1 MASKQVQEI
10 KLRLITEGAEGLD
23 KLKSSFRALEKS
35 IGPTDKVIQ
44 DARQSIIDFVGSG
57 KQSIQAIQGQIDAFK
72 GLQSQATIGGNVYRQ
87 LAGDVNRLSD
97 TLKQL
102 KNEYE
107 EVGRASRQTDAQI
120 AAQFPARRPEA
131 FRQQLA
137 VLNRQLDQLSVSA
150 RAYGDALTEITIRE
164 TAFGRAQ
171 ARQQVIA
178 GAQAVGAPLIGA
190 MTPQQQLPNTLAA
203 LQLRISELRQDFQNL
218 DRASELYL
226 PTLNEINRLQREL
239 SEATEDGNVDRK
251 EEIRNRIDNYR
262 AITQENAA
270 LRERRQIARS
280 VERGRARAAGQRIVE
295 QPMREISNL
304 FQQIGQIG
312 MQPIIANIEMM
323 GQGYDEV
330 AGSIRQA
337 TAASNGSISSLQAQ
351 RGAWQQLRAQLDPA
365 TADFKRASRE
375 IEQLDLRLG
384 KLQQTRGR
392 RLSGMQMAQAA
403 GAAISGGIFGGPE
416 GFIGGTLG
424 AVFGGVGGAFAG
436 AAAGAQLGALRQQ
449 AGAVA
454 EYTAQLNLAK
464 TTLAQ
469 AATSQSEYNRLL
481 QLARSVS
488 NDYAVALRPS
498 IEGLAQIAVAAR
510 ANNLSF
516 AETEAIYRGI
526 ISSGVAFGKS
536 QQDLAALIQ
545 ATTQVLSKGKVSA
558 EEMSGQIGER
568 LPGAVAKFAA
578 ATGRTLPE
586 LNKAFEQGEVTIADF
601 VKFAGD
607 QFEEYDDIAQLIAE
621 GPEKAGV
628 RLQIALDNASENF
641 GGFFQRTGAG
651 LQDFLTNMVNWTN
664 ENSQQIKQF
673 VTDWVNA
680 GAAIAGV
687 LSKLLN
693 AFGRTFQRIFQFV
706 QANPFLGL
714 SRQIFGGIANATGVS
729 KIFQQGRFTVEDLF
743 PEFKPTQFGGDGGA
757 VVAGGDTLAQDSAK
771 AARAADKAA
780 REAQRQFDE
789 QLQMLLKAEDH
800 TLKKFALEEKIR
812 IEQEKQSA
820 IQAGALSSE
829 MQLSEI
835 ANQRLDL
842 DIRATALASENK
854 KLEDLRK
861 QGLAEGLNVQK
872 VVQQMQQN
880 IIEDLN
886 IQYDQQKLNTQ
897 EIKAQRD
904 LEKERESLNRA
915 LNQDLEDRRYKL
927 GLITKEEYNR
937 LRVERERR
945 RLEEAYG
952 GAPGAGARIE
962 TGVDLFRR
970 EIDPTFAEGLQSQ
983 LAIVRQ
989 ELDDLTK
996 PINQVVGA
1004 ANAIGDAFSQSFASV
1019 INGSATTQEAL
1030 ASFFQNLANYFLD
1043 MAAQIIQKMIV
1054 MAILNQ
1060 IVGLLPG
1067 SKGGGSFAGKGYFD
1081 PITGKGA
1088 AGPNFGLAMGGV
1100 VSKNGIE
1107 PFAMGG
1113 VVNKP
1118 TLFKYADGGTGRFG
1132 LMGEAGPEAIIP
1144 LKRGR
1149 DGRLGVAGGGQTSV
1163 TVNVDASG
1171 TRTQGDDNRGQQL
1184 GRAVAAAVQAELVK
1198 QKRPGGLLA

>member
-1 MASKQVQEI
+1 MAKQVSEI
-10 KLRLITEGAEGLD
+10 LVKLGIQGAEGLD
-23 KLKSSFRALEKS
+23 KLSSAFRSLEKS

-44 DARQSIIDFVGSG
+44 DARKSIIDFAGSG

-226 PTLNEINRLQREL
+226 PTLNEINRLQKEL
-239 SEATEDGNVDRK
+239 SEATENGNADRK
-251 EEIRNRIDNYR
+251 EEIRARIDNYR

-270 LRERRQIARS
+270 LREQRQIARS
-280 VERGRARAAGQRIVE
+280 VEKGRARAAGERIIE
-295 QPMREISNL
+295 PQMREISNL

-323 GQGYDEV
+323 GQGYDKV
-330 AGSIRQA
+330 AGSIREA

-365 TADFKRASRE
+365 TTDFKQASRE
-375 IEQLDLRLG
+375 IEQLDRRLG
-384 KLQQTRGR
+384 KLQQTQGR
-392 RLSGMQMAQAA
+392 RLSGMQIAQAA

-469 AATSQSEYNRLL
+469 AATNQSEYNRLL

-526 ISSGVAFGKS
+526 IASGVAFGKS
-536 QQDLAALIQ
+536 QQDLSALIQ

-601 VKFAGD
+601 VKFASD
-607 QFEEYDDIAQLIAE
+607 QFQEYDDIAQLIAE

-673 VTDWVNA
+673 VTNWVNA
-680 GAAIAGV
+680 GVAIVEV
-687 LSKLLN
+687 LSRVVG
-693 AFGRTFQRIFQFV
+693 AFGRAAKRIYDFM
-706 QANPFLGL
+706 QANPGVALGNWA
-714 SRQIFGGIANATGVS
+714 GGQLARMIGITG
-729 KIFQQGRFTVEDLF
+729 KPAQGRFTVEDLF

-757 VVAGGDTLAQDSAK
+757 VVTGDDTLAKDSAK
-771 AARAADKAA
+771 AARAAEKAA

-820 IQAGALSSE
+820 IQAGALNSE

-835 ANQRLDL
+835 SNQRLDL

-861 QGLAEGLNVQK
+861 QGLSEGLNVQK
-872 VVQQMQQN
+872 IVQQMQQN

-897 EIKAQRD
+897 EIKAQHD
-904 LEKERESLNRA
+904 LEKEREKLNRA
-915 LNQDLEDRRYKL
+915 LNQELQDRQYQL
-927 GLITKEEYNR
+927 GLINQEEYNR
-937 LRVERERR
+937 LRIERERI
-945 RLEEAYG
+945 RLEEAYRG
-952 GAPGAGARIE
+952 LPGAGARIE

-970 EIDPTFAEGLQSQ
+970 EIDPTFAESLQSQ
-983 LAIVRQ
+983 LAIVRR

-1004 ANAIGDAFSQSFASV
+1004 ANTIGEAFSQSFASV

-1030 ASFFQNLANYFLD
+1030 AGFFQNLANYFLD
-1043 MAAQIIQKMIV
+1043 MAMQIIQKMIV

-1060 IVGLLPG
+1060 AVGLLPG
-1067 SKGGGSFAGKGYFD
+1067 AKGGGSFAGKGYFN
-1081 PITGKGA
+1081 PITGLGA
-1088 AGPNFGLAMGGV
+1088 AGPNFGLANGGI

-1113 VVNKP
+1113 IVNKP
-1118 TLFKYADGGTGRFG
+1118 TLFKYADGGSGRFG

-1149 DGRLGVAGGGQTSV
+1149 DGKLGVAGGGGASV
-1163 TVNVDASG
+1163 VVNVDASG
-1171 TRTQGDDNRGQQL
+1171 SSVQGDNGNARQL
-1184 GRAVAAAVQAELVK
+1184 GGVIAAAVQSELIR
-1198 QKRPGGLLA
+1198 QRRPGGLLA